1 MTLQRRNLFHRS
13 KSEWRTQVRDLTLAV
28 DGISERHNQGKRIGM
43 AQLYEIAHDIAK
55 TGTDGEALR
64 GRMDDYDVIKRDR
77 VHESIA
83 ASCRLLET
91 CSGILQLIAEK
102 QGLPLVDFPA
112 YTSELAV
119 TSDIE
124 TGAVEAF
131 EQLRKELEGE

>member
-1 MTLQRRNLFHRS
+1 MSQQRRNTFHRA
-13 KSEWRTQVRDLTLAV
+13 KSEWRRHVHDLTIQV
-28 DGISERHNQGKRIGM
+28 DSISERHNQGKRIGM
-43 AQLYEIAHDIAK
+43 GQLYEVAHAIAK
-55 TGTDGEALR
+55 VGGKGEALR

-91 CSGILQLIAEK
+91 ASGILQLIAEK

-131 EQLRKELEGE
+131 EQLRKELEG